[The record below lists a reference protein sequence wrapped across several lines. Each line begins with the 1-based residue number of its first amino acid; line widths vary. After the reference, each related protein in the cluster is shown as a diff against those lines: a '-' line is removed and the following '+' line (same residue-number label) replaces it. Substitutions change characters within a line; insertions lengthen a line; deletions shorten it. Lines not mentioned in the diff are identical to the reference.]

1 MKYIP
6 AICPLESKHNLES
19 LSFYSYFYNLLI
31 LHFGFIN
38 MIFTSSQ
45 NENMSRD
52 KTDAELLKGKEQVLV
67 KFPEKHFDTYF

>member
-1 MKYIP
+1 
-6 AICPLESKHNLES
+6 
-19 LSFYSYFYNLLI
+19 
-31 LHFGFIN
+31 

-52 KTDAELLKGKEQVLV
+52 KTDAELLKGQEQVLV